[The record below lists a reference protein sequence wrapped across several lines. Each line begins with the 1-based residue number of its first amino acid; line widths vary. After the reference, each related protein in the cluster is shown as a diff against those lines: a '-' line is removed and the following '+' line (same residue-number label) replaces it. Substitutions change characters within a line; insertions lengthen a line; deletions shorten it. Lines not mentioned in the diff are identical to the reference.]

1 MTIEICMDAVMR
13 NESKADCI
21 IKKADDHSK
30 MWINILPMRKA
41 YHSMEKHVPSQE
53 LRLACKSLET
63 YFSVWVSEDV
73 DPL

>member
-1 MTIEICMDAVMR
+1 MTIEICMDAVMH

-21 IKKADDHSK
+21 IKKTDDHSK

-41 YHSMEKHVPSQE
+41 YHSMKNYVTLQE

-63 YFSVWVSEDV
+63 YFSV
-73 DPL
+73 